1 MGWLPMAPKHNTPAF
16 SRRIFL
22 EMGAVAAAALA
33 MDCSFRKRGNWEF
46 LTDDEAAKLKPASS
60 V

>member
-1 MGWLPMAPKHNTPAF
+1 MAPKHNTPAF